1 MFPQLDPTEA
11 TYLASLIVSILGVL
25 LFLTLAVW
33 MIRRKQK
40 TITTEADAIGSS
52 DGTKAAAPAVALEDN
67 SERHITLEQAYQTWK
82 AERLLQSEDGRS
94 LFVRAGVEKS
104 GLRYQLV
111 ANAQVQAFA
120 ILLSILMSDRD
131 PQAREQAEALFASLL
146 AHPAY
151 KEGDLSSWQYLPD
164 LPRSPRLDPDPHAE
178 AWLFHALLTATKR
191 LPEMKRFSYSEL
203 IQARTLALNKYIEN
217 QDPELRGQFP
227 FCGYLVTQLKTYLP
241 DLDWS
246 GLGENQELFYSQ
258 MEEPGFFDAEHDV
271 SWLGLSLLQLGI
283 LAFFEGDPNSADVIR
298 KALPGLLQLVE
309 DCMNDAATPTEFSPS
324 AMLACLVPALLTFGD
339 QKIDERVWDR
349 LIILQPEKNDGLGA
363 TLKLLGMA
371 WLMGIR

>member
-11 TYLASLIVSILGVL
+11 TYLARMIVSILGVL

-40 TITTEADAIGSS
+40 TITTDADAIGSS

-120 ILLSILMSDRD
+120 ILLSTLMSERD
-131 PQAREQAEALFASLL
+131 PQAREQAEALFASFL

-151 KEGDLSSWQYLPD
+151 GEGGLSSWQY
-164 LPRSPRLDPDPHAE
+164 S
-178 AWLFHALLTATKR
+178 
-191 LPEMKRFSYSEL
+191 L
-203 IQARTLALNKYIEN
+203 IC
-217 QDPELRGQFP
+217 P
-227 FCGYLVTQLKTYLP
+227 VH
-241 DLDWS
+241 
-246 GLGENQELFYSQ
+246 
-258 MEEPGFFDAEHDV
+258 PG
-271 SWLGLSLLQLGI
+271 WIQ
-283 LAFFEGDPNSADVIR
+283 IR
-298 KALPGLLQLVE
+298 MPKPG
-309 DCMNDAATPTEFSPS
+309 
-324 AMLACLVPALLTFGD
+324 
-339 QKIDERVWDR
+339 
-349 LIILQPEKNDGLGA
+349 
-363 TLKLLGMA
+363 
-371 WLMGIR
+371 